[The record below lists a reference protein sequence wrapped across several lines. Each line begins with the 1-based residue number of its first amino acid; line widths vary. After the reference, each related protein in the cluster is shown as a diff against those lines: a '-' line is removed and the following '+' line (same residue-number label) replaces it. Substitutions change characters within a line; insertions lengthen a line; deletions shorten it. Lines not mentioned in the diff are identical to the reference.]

1 MNLNEILPI
10 LGPGVF
16 MQVLIQVYFIK
27 HCWEN
32 SAIPPHKKTLYII
45 AIAVFN
51 IPAAAAYLFL
61 TRKKEVEQQDDSEDF
76 EIDSH
81 LRQGIFVLL
90 VVAFEVFSLRLLF
103 MGAAV
108 ESSPVIPWLL
118 SACFLL
124 MIVHGLAGKKLP
136 KALYHLLPIAQI
148 PLILAVD
155 YLDATQ
161 SGQFLVLAVMANIV
175 NAFPPKTSKI
185 YSASMLAAYL
195 AVNILKV
202 ASNPIISPND
212 IISYI
217 YVNLLVY
224 VMVFMSFYMLKKQ
237 LYLNTRLQAAFK
249 TMKEQSLQL
258 EEMAVLAERNRI
270 TGEIHDTVGH
280 TLTSAAIAIEAG
292 EKLLAQDPEA
302 ARKRL
307 ILAREQVR
315 QGLLDIRQAVRTI
328 QAGGEKDFPLAI
340 HEWTEDIKRRTG
352 LEITSIIEIQAK
364 LLPIQQSVLMNALKE
379 CATNSLKHGHATR
392 ADLLIQEY
400 KGAVTMT
407 FTDNGLGA
415 HAFEF
420 GFGLDNMLRRAGGI
434 GGTLAA
440 SGEKGEGFTVSIIIP
455 TGSVTGGDK
464 A

>member
-1 MNLNEILPI
+1 MNVNEILPV
-10 LGPGVF
+10 LGPGIF
-16 MQVLIQVYFIK
+16 MQVLIQAYFIK

-32 SAIPPHKKTLYII
+32 SAIPQHKKTLYII

-61 TRKKEVEQQDDSEDF
+61 TRKKETEQQDDTGDY

-81 LRQGIFVLL
+81 IRQGIFVLL
-90 VVAFEVFSLRLLF
+90 VVAYEVFSLRLIF
-103 MGAAV
+103 MGTAIGH
-108 ESSPVIPWLL
+108 SPAISWML

-136 KALYHLLPIAQI
+136 KMLYHLLPMAQI

-155 YLDATQ
+155 YMDATR
-161 SGQFLVLAVMANIV
+161 SGQFLVLAVMASIV

-185 YSASMLAAYL
+185 YSTSMLAAYL
-195 AVNILKV
+195 TINILKV
-202 ASNPIISPND
+202 LSNPIISPDD

-237 LYLNTRLQAAFK
+237 LFLNTRLQAALK

-258 EEMAVLAERNRI
+258 EEMAVLAERSRI

-280 TLTSAAIAIEAG
+280 TLTSAVIAIEAG
-292 EKLLAQDPEA
+292 EKLLAQNPEA
-302 ARKRL
+302 ARQKL

-328 QAGGEKDFPLAI
+328 QAGGEKEFTPAI
-340 HEWTEDIKRRTG
+340 HDMAEDIKRRTG
-352 LEITSIIEIQAK
+352 LEITAIIEVQTR
-364 LLPIQQSVLMNALKE
+364 LLPIQQNVLLNALKE
-379 CATNSLKHGHATR
+379 CATNSLKHGLATR

-407 FTDNGLGA
+407 FTDNGSGA
-415 HAFEF
+415 QEF
-420 GFGLDNMLRRAGGI
+420 SYGFGLDNMSRQAGSI

-440 SGEKGEGFTVSIIIP
+440 FGEAGEGFTVSITIP
-455 TGSVTGGDK
+455 TGIVTGGDI

>member
-1 MNLNEILPI
+1 MDLNEILPI

-16 MQVLIQVYFIK
+16 MQVLIQAYFIK

-32 SAIPPHKKTLYII
+32 SAISPRKKTLYII

-61 TRKKEVEQQDDSEDF
+61 TRKKQAEQQDDSEDF

-103 MGAAV
+103 MGAA

-148 PLILAVD
+148 PLILVVD
-155 YLDATQ
+155 YLDATR
-161 SGQFLVLAVMANIV
+161 SGQFLVLAVMASIV
-175 NAFPPKTSKI
+175 NAFPPKTSII

-202 ASNPIISPND
+202 ASNPIISPDD

-237 LYLNTRLQAAFK
+237 LFLNTRLQAALK

-302 ARKRL
+302 ARRKL
-307 ILAREQVR
+307 TLAREQVR
-315 QGLLDIRQAVRTI
+315 QGLIDIRQAVRTI
-328 QAGGEKDFPLAI
+328 KAGGEKDFPLAI
-340 HEWTEDIKRRTG
+340 HEWTGDVKRRTG
-352 LEITSIIEIQAK
+352 LEITAILDVKTK
-364 LLPIQQSVLMNALKE
+364 LLPIQQSVLLNALKE

-400 KGAVTMT
+400 KGNVTMT

-415 HAFEF
+415 QAFEF
-420 GFGLDNMLRRAGGI
+420 GFGLDNMLRRAGSI
-434 GGTLAA
+434 GGALTA
-440 SGEKGEGFTVSIIIP
+440 SGEEGEGFTVSITIP
-455 TGSVTGGDK
+455 TGSVTGGDN